1 MQSDNKEVQSASG
14 SPSPAALADSPTMV
28 MREKVLE
35 DALRAAEAER
45 DFLRGIV
52 QALVERRGPVRIG

>member
-1 MQSDNKEVQSASG
+1 
-14 SPSPAALADSPTMV
+14 MV

-45 DFLRGIV
+45 DFLREV
-52 QALVERRGPVRIG
+52 VRALVERRGPVRIA

>member
-1 MQSDNKEVQSASG
+1 
-14 SPSPAALADSPTMV
+14 MV
-28 MREKVLE
+28 TREKQLE

-52 QALVERRGPVRIG
+52 QALVERKGPVRIG

>member
-1 MQSDNKEVQSASG
+1 MI
-14 SPSPAALADSPTMV
+14 

-45 DFLRGIV
+45 DSLRKIAEG
-52 QALVERRGPVRIG
+52 LVEYLGTQ

>member
-1 MQSDNKEVQSASG
+1 MI
-14 SPSPAALADSPTMV
+14 T
-28 MREKVLE
+28 REKVLE

-52 QALVERRGPVRIG
+52 RALVERRGPVRIT